1 MRNVS
6 TGKIKQFYSADQ
18 LTRESIRTDVLLER
32 YADLQAELS
41 DLEEMLDISNK
52 ETDTTLFSIIESLI
66 QTIKTFVP
74 EIDEQ
79 PLEEGVEEQ
88 DEKTRIFE
96 NMKKRE
102 LASRSWVLNDSDDF
116 KIAEEKLS
124 EASDHVQN
132 LRSYEDKKVYR
143 DKIKVALNSL
153 SKVTEN

>member
-1 MRNVS
+1 MRNIS

-18 LTRESIRTDVLLER
+18 LTKESIRNDVLLER

-41 DLEEMLDISNK
+41 DLEEMLNISNK
-52 ETDTTLFSIIESLI
+52 ETDSTLFSIIESLI
-66 QTIKTFVP
+66 ETIKNFVP

-88 DEKTRIFE
+88 DEKTKIFE

-102 LASRSWVLNDSDDF
+102 LAARSWIKQSEEF
-116 KIAEEKLS
+116 KFAEQKLS
-124 EASDHVQN
+124 EASDCVQN
-132 LRSYEDKKVYR
+132 LRSYEDKKTYR
-143 DKIKVALNSL
+143 DNVKIALNSL

>member
-1 MRNVS
+1 MRNIS

-18 LTRESIRTDVLLER
+18 LTKESIRNDVLLER

-41 DLEEMLDISNK
+41 DLEEMLNISNK
-52 ETDTTLFSIIESLI
+52 ETDSTLFSIIESLI
-66 QTIKTFVP
+66 ETIKNFVP

-88 DEKTRIFE
+88 DEKTKIFE

-102 LASRSWVLNDSDDF
+102 LAARSWIKQSEEF
-116 KIAEEKLS
+116 KVAEEKLS
-124 EASDHVQN
+124 EASDCVQN
-132 LRSYEDKKVYR
+132 LRSYEDKKTYR
-143 DKIKVALNSL
+143 DNVKIALNSL